1 MYKTLPQIFSDIV
14 KGYPGYTVQMS
25 KDKSGVFQSV
35 PYSQLYSDINA
46 LAASLSH
53 RGLKRGKM

>member
-25 KDKSGVFQSV
+25 KDKSGVFQSE
-35 PYSQLYSDINA
+35 IGR
-46 LAASLSH
+46 AAC
-53 RGLKRGKM
+53 RERV